1 MAFPNNV
8 SAAIYSRF
16 IMSTTE
22 LSATQVDGLDNK
34 VAWAKEF
41 SGASTNRVDLGNI
54 RDMPSFGTPANIIKV
69 PEFGRDQTL
78 SIGAQPDAPDL
89 EFTINFVGSDWD
101 EEASATVVGDYV
113 SDGRTR
119 PMMISMLSSESS
131 SNRIGMND
139 GTGISGAL
147 NATIFFA
154 GRIESAL
161 FNPMRDDAST
171 VTVAL
176 SVQSNFFGPVTF
188 DQYTDLSTT
197 TEYFIASNNKT
208 GQPQPANA
216 STPAGYTAGSTSL
229 VGTAAALDW
238 DEQEPYLWR
247 TVKVSGAGSST
258 VWAVPTLVAV
268 F

>member
-16 IMSTTE
+16 VMSTNE
-22 LSATQVDGLDNK
+22 LTAAQVDALDTK
-34 VAWAKEF
+34 TKWSYEF
-41 SGASTNRVDLGNI
+41 AGSDNRVDLGNI

-119 PMMISMLSSESS
+119 PMMISMLSSEASG
-131 SNRIGMND
+131 SNIGES
-139 GTGISGAL
+139 GTGIGGAL

-188 DQYTDLSTT
+188 DTYDLSTST
-197 TEYFIASNNKT
+197 QFYRAYPTSTAPASTDYDNLSSDNWVAGSDT
-208 GQPQPANA
+208 RTPANV
-216 STPAGYTAGSTSL
+216 TGPWNETN
-229 VGTAAALDW
+229 
-238 DEQEPYLWR
+238 PFLW
-247 TVKVSGAGSST
+247 TTTGNGVA
-258 VWAVPTLVAV
+258 PTLVAV
-268 F
+268 Y

>member
-16 IMSTTE
+16 VMSTNE
-22 LSATQVDGLDNK
+22 LTAAQVDALDTK
-34 VAWAKEF
+34 AEWSYEF
-41 SGASTNRVDLGNI
+41 GGSTNRVDLGNI

-119 PMMISMLSSESS
+119 PMMISMLSSEASG
-131 SNRIGMND
+131 SNIGES
-139 GTGISGAL
+139 GTGIGGAL

-176 SVQSNFFGPVTF
+176 SVQSNFFGPVSFDPYTF
-188 DQYTDLSTT
+188 LGTVGFYAATPTT
-197 TEYFIASNNKT
+197 AAPDSSDTSSSPWTAAATNL
-208 GQPQPANA
+208 
-216 STPAGYTAGSTSL
+216 TPAGVGWSDAAPFLWTVAGDN
-229 VGTAAALDW
+229 GTPA
-238 DEQEPYLWR
+238 Q
-247 TVKVSGAGSST
+247 
-258 VWAVPTLVAV
+258 VAV
-268 F
+268 Y

>member
-16 IMSTTE
+16 VMSTNE
-22 LSATQVDGLDNK
+22 LTASQVDSLDSK
-34 VAWAKEF
+34 VDWAKEF
-41 SGASTNRVDLGNI
+41 GGSTSRVDLGNI

-119 PMMISMLSSESS
+119 PMMISMLSSEAS
-131 SNRIGMND
+131 SNNIGE
-139 GTGISGAL
+139 GGAGGIAGAL

-176 SVQSNFFGPVTF
+176 SVQSNFYGPVTF
-188 DQYTDLSTT
+188 DPYALTT
-197 TEYFIASNNKT
+197 TTNFYRSYPTSTAPAAADYDDVSND
-208 GQPQPANA
+208 GW
-216 STPAGYTAGSTSL
+216 TAGSDSL
-229 VGTAAALDW
+229 TPATVKDVWSAAR
-238 DEQEPYLWR
+238 PFLWR
-247 TVKVSGAGSST
+247 TTGDGVVPILTA
-258 VWAVPTLVAV
+258 VW
-268 F
+268 

>member
-16 IMSTTE
+16 VMSATE
-22 LSATQVDGLDNK
+22 LSATQVDALDSK
-34 VAWAKEF
+34 LDWAVNF
-41 SGASTNRVDLGNI
+41 TGSNTLVDLGNI

-119 PMMISMLSSESS
+119 PMMISMLSSEASS
-131 SNRIGMND
+131 SALRHVG
-139 GTGISGAL
+139 GAL

-188 DQYTDLSTT
+188 DT
-197 TEYFIASNNKT
+197 AS
-208 GQPQPANA
+208 AADMA
-216 STPAGYTAGSTSL
+216 STSSYFDAFATSATPTRTSPGMTPGAGWT
-229 VGTAAALDW
+229 VGAPGNNYASYGFSAAA
-238 DEQEPYLWR
+238 PYLFQ
-247 TVKVSGAGSST
+247 VDHVSGTGGST
-258 VWAVPTLVAV
+258 VWSLPRLVGV
-268 F
+268 W

>member
-16 IMSTTE
+16 VMSTNE
-22 LSATQVDGLDNK
+22 LTAAQVDALDTK
-34 VAWAKEF
+34 TKWSYEF
-41 SGASTNRVDLGNI
+41 AGSDNRVDLGNI

-119 PMMISMLSSESS
+119 PMMISMLSSEASG
-131 SNRIGMND
+131 SNIGES
-139 GTGISGAL
+139 GTGIGGAL

-188 DQYTDLSTT
+188 DTYDLTT
-197 TEYFIASNNKT
+197 TTNVYRSYPTSDA
-208 GQPQPANA
+208 PAA
-216 STPAGYTAGSTSL
+216 GDYDDVSDDGWTAGSDTLTPAGVKDVWSDAR
-229 VGTAAALDW
+229 
-238 DEQEPYLWR
+238 PFLWR
-247 TVKVSGAGSST
+247 TTGDGVAPV
-258 VWAVPTLVAV
+258 LVAV
-268 F
+268 Y

>member
-16 IMSTTE
+16 VMSTNE
-22 LSATQVDGLDNK
+22 LTAAQVDALDTK
-34 VAWAKEF
+34 AEWSYEF
-41 SGASTNRVDLGNI
+41 GGSDNRVDLGNI

-119 PMMISMLSSESS
+119 PMMISMLSSEASG
-131 SNRIGMND
+131 SNIGES
-139 GTGISGAL
+139 GTGIGGAL

-176 SVQSNFFGPVTF
+176 SVQSNFFGPVSF
-188 DQYTDLSTT
+188 DPYTILSSGTNYTATATT
-197 TEYFIASNNKT
+197 TAPATTNVATSPWVAAAANLTPTALSWSDSAPFLWTAASN
-208 GQPQPANA
+208 GA
-216 STPAGYTAGSTSL
+216 TPA
-229 VGTAAALDW
+229 
-238 DEQEPYLWR
+238 
-247 TVKVSGAGSST
+247 
-258 VWAVPTLVAV
+258 LVAV
-268 F
+268 Y